1 MDVFGRT
8 PISVQNKLIEDNRR
22 FFENRFN
29 KHAALIAE
37 QLETITDLTTNTQS
51 LENKINLLETTCTDV
66 EKRFMDY
73 ARKTNETIYELSLET
88 GQIMSIQKT
97 VLTLVEHV
105 DSLEHPKRNVK

>member
-22 FFENRFN
+22 FFDSRLN

-37 QLETITDLTTNTQS
+37 HLEKITDLITTVQT
-51 LENKINLLETTCTDV
+51 LENKINLLETVCADV

-88 GQIMSIQKT
+88 GQIISIQKT

-105 DSLEHPKRNVK
+105 HSLEHPK